1 MQILIKYLLKEDARL
16 FFVVQI
22 IMREISPFELN
33 ENFFKAIGKDW
44 TLVTAGDKNKYNTM
58 TASWGSVGIMWNKPV
73 AFTFIRPQRYT
84 YEFMENSDY
93 YTLSVY
99 GEEYRSALTL
109 CGTRSGRDI
118 DKAKETGL
126 TPVFDEK
133 APYFAQ
139 AKMVLVCRKMYAQN
153 LNEDSVIDESIKSN
167 YADNDYHKM
176 YVSEIV
182 KVLVND

>member
-1 MQILIKYLLKEDARL
+1 
-16 FFVVQI
+16 
-22 IMREISPFELN
+22 MREISAFELN
-33 ENFFKAIGKDW
+33 DNIFKTIGKDW
-44 TLVTAGDKNKYNTM
+44 TLVTAGTKEKYNTM
-58 TASWGSVGIMWNKPV
+58 TASWGSVGIMWNKPT

-84 YEFMENSDY
+84 YEFLENNEY

-99 GEEYRSALTL
+99 GEEYRKALTL
-109 CGTRSGRDI
+109 CGTKSGRDT

-133 APYFAQ
+133 APYFEQ
-139 AKMVLVCRKMYAQN
+139 ARLVLVCRKMYAQD
-153 LNEDSVIDESIKSN
+153 LNEESIIDESIKGN
-167 YADNDYHKM
+167 YKDNDYHRM

>member
-1 MQILIKYLLKEDARL
+1 MK
-16 FFVVQI
+16 
-22 IMREISPFELN
+22 EISPYELTDN
-33 ENFFKAIGKDW
+33 MFKTIGKDW
-44 TLVTAGDKNKYNTM
+44 MLVTAGDADNYNTM

-84 YEFMENSDY
+84 YEFIEKEEY

-99 GEEYRSALTL
+99 DEKYRSALRL
-109 CGTRSGRDI
+109 CGTKSGRDT

-133 APYFAQ
+133 APYFGEARL
-139 AKMVLVCRKMYAQN
+139 VLVCKKLYAQD
-153 LNEDSVIDESIKSN
+153 LKEESIVEESVKSN
-167 YADNDYHKM
+167 YHTDDYHRM

>member
-1 MQILIKYLLKEDARL
+1 MQY
-16 FFVVQI
+16 

-33 ENFFKAIGKDW
+33 DNIFKTIGKDW
-44 TLVTAGDKNKYNTM
+44 TLVTAGNEENYNTM
-58 TASWGSVGIMWNKPV
+58 TASWGSVGIMWNKPT

-84 YEFMENSDY
+84 YEFIEKNEY

-99 GEEYRSALTL
+99 GEEYRKALTV
-109 CGTRSGRDI
+109 CGTKSGRDI

-126 TPVFDEK
+126 TPVFTEK
-133 APYFAQ
+133 APYFEQ
-139 AKMVLVCRKMYAQN
+139 ARLVLVCRKMYAQD
-153 LNEDSVIDESIKSN
+153 LNEQSVIDESVKSL
-167 YADNDYHKM
+167 YDNDYHRM